1 MDCNKFSISKLRGK
15 FRKNNLNAEKPAA
28 IYTQGAY
35 VILYTVHICNTHF
48 HTNMHI
54 LLHTKMVCT
63 HHLTYLHSSDMV

>member
-35 VILYTVHICNTHF
+35 MILYTVHICIMYTF
-48 HTNMHI
+48 TQICTFFTNKPDVHAPSYI
-54 LLHTKMVCT
+54 LALF
-63 HHLTYLHSSDMV
+63 